1 MLDDLVIKYW
11 LPAQAVL
18 TAVFSW
24 VMWSFSKKFASPE
37 YVQAAIERNNKEL
50 LEHDARIS
58 EEHEELQKLMQ
69 KHHEDMVQVQAT
81 IKHMPTHQDLATI
94 HRRMDDMNAK
104 LQTISGR
111 AEESTKTLRLI
122 HEFLLKENRA

>member
-1 MLDDLVIKYW
+1 MFEDLVSKYW
-11 LPAQAVL
+11 LPAQAIM

-37 YVQAAIERNNKEL
+37 YVDTAIARNHQVL
-50 LEHDARIS
+50 LDNDEQINQQHDD
-58 EEHEELQKLMQ
+58 LQRLMQ
-69 KHHEDMVQVQAT
+69 KHHDDMVNVQAT

-122 HEFLLKENRA
+122 HEFLLKDNRQ